1 MLLATAARS
10 EHYSD
15 AWCVAVNDPTPVIGN
30 HEETVQDTKVSV
42 GTVKKSIAAITS
54 RWLFRKAAQRFADT
68 GLLGTFRIQRK
79 TVLSEMSKLSIFN
92 SP

>member
-1 MLLATAARS
+1 
-10 EHYSD
+10 
-15 AWCVAVNDPTPVIGN
+15 
-30 HEETVQDTKVSV
+30 V

-54 RWLFRKAAQRFADT
+54 RWLFRKVDQRFADT